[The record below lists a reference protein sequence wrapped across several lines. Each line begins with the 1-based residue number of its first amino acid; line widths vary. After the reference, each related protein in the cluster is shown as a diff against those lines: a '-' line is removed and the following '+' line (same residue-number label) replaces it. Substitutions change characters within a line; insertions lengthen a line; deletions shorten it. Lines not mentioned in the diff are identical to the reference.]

1 MQSFEASRF
10 ISGGSREE
18 WPSSV
23 TALRRKKEQ
32 RRARSTATGAM
43 IGGVVGT
50 FLGPIGILGG
60 VLLGGAIGNSE
71 DPEDDI
77 WID

>member
-1 MQSFEASRF
+1 
-10 ISGGSREE
+10 
-18 WPSSV
+18 
-23 TALRRKKEQ
+23 
-32 RRARSTATGAM
+32 M